1 MELVLALGGG
11 VVLAV
16 AAYFIGVRRGG
27 SGAASKID
35 RLESE
40 RDEVA
45 NELGESQLDLRDA
58 NGRLD
63 EAQADITDLK
73 TLLGERDLEMRRL
86 NKRLAEAVDKA
97 RRYGGEHEDVRARIQ
112 AAADG
117 DLWTRALETE
127 LQETHNA
134 RRSAIPIIAIGNF
147 KGGVG
152 KTTIAANLGAYFAD
166 AAPDTARL
174 SHRVLFIDLD
184 FQGSLSAT
192 LLAVSGG
199 EAGNRVAR
207 LFDPAVEAPQAV
219 ATSEP
224 LRNRALSG
232 GCRFLDCD
240 YAAAEQ
246 EGKLLFQWVSGADGQ
261 GDLRL
266 RLAEVLYSRA
276 VQDNFDMVILDM
288 PPRNGVYAHN
298 ALAAAT
304 HLIIATKHDM
314 ISAQAI
320 GKFVEYLE
328 GVRASLCP
336 RMKLVGIAPTMLRQ
350 SDSPRG
356 FVEPMML
363 DAARL
368 WRGDG
373 EVAML
378 PAIPLRT
385 SISTSAGRS
394 FAYLE
399 DMLVRKSFSNL
410 GDAVERRL

>member
-1 MELVLALGGG
+1 MEFVFALVG
-11 VVLAV
+11 VAV
-16 AAYFIGVRRGG
+16 AAAAYFIGQRRGG
-27 SGAASKID
+27 SGAISKIE
-35 RLESE
+35 RLETE
-40 RDEVA
+40 RDGVA
-45 NELGESQLDLRDA
+45 TELGESQLDLRDA
-58 NGRLD
+58 NERLD
-63 EAQADITDLK
+63 EAHNDITDLK

-86 NKRLAEAVDKA
+86 NKSLAEAVDRA
-97 RRYGGEHEDVRARIQ
+97 RRYGGEQEEVRARIQ
-112 AAADG
+112 AAVDG
-117 DLWTRALETE
+117 EIWTQALAPE
-127 LQETHNA
+127 LQEAHNA
-134 RRSAIPIIAIGNF
+134 RRSTIPIIAIGNF

-184 FQGSLSAT
+184 FQGSLSTT
-192 LLAVSGG
+192 LLNVSGG
-199 EAGNRVAR
+199 EGGNRVTQ
-207 LFDPAVEAPQAV
+207 LFNRETEAPQAV
-219 ATSEP
+219 AASEP

-240 YAAAEQ
+240 YTAAEQ
-246 EGKLLFQWVSGADGQ
+246 EEKLLFQWVGGEGAD

-266 RLAEVLYSRA
+266 RLTEILHSRA

-304 HLIIATKHDM
+304 HMIIATKHDM

-328 GVRASLCP
+328 GVRLSLCP

-368 WRGDG
+368 WRGEGD
-373 EVAML
+373 VAML
-378 PAIPLRT
+378 PSIPLRT
-385 SISTSAGRS
+385 AISASAGRS

-410 GDAVERRL
+410 GEAVERRL